1 MSVILIIVL
10 LALLISNIIRSRL
23 IDNIVTPII
32 KLNESTN
39 KIIQTGNLSSEVKV
53 FHKDEI
59 GYLAKNFNKMI
70 EKIQESKLKLER
82 NNEELEHRVEQR
94 TEELENLNR
103 NLDKRV
109 KEEVQKRSQQ
119 EQLLVQQSRFAAM
132 GEMIGNIAHQWRQPL
147 NALSLLLQNVQN
159 AYEMDM
165 LDKEYIQRTVDKGTL
180 LTNNM
185 SKTIDDFRDFFKPNK
200 QIEVFSI
207 SKAIDTTL
215 EIIGASFTNHMIG
228 FEKDLQEDYCSEGF
242 SSEFSQV
249 LLNILN
255 NAKDALVEKD
265 VADKKIAI
273 KVSANENSVKIDI
286 EDNAGGIPEA
296 ILQKVFDPYFTT
308 KEEGKGTGIGLYMS
322 KTIIEHNM
330 RGKLTA
336 SNTENG
342 ARFTIVL
349 KKVSCDKKE
358 QKEGKTD
365 AKL

>member
-1 MSVILIIVL
+1 
-10 LALLISNIIRSRL
+10 
-23 IDNIVTPII
+23 
-32 KLNESTN
+32 
-39 KIIQTGNLSSEVKV
+39 
-53 FHKDEI
+53 
-59 GYLAKNFNKMI
+59 
-70 EKIQESKLKLER
+70 
-82 NNEELEHRVEQR
+82 
-94 TEELENLNR
+94 
-103 NLDKRV
+103 
-109 KEEVQKRSQQ
+109 
-119 EQLLVQQSRFAAM
+119 
-132 GEMIGNIAHQWRQPL
+132 
-147 NALSLLLQNVQN
+147 
-159 AYEMDM
+159 
-165 LDKEYIQRTVDKGTL
+165 
-180 LTNNM
+180 M

-215 EIIGASFTNHMIG
+215 EIIGASFTNHMIA
-228 FEKDLQEDYCSEGF
+228 FEKDLKDEYCSEGF

-265 VADKKIAI
+265 VADKKILF
-273 KVSANENSVKIDI
+273 KVSANEKSVKIDI

-358 QKEGKTD
+358 QKEG
-365 AKL
+365 